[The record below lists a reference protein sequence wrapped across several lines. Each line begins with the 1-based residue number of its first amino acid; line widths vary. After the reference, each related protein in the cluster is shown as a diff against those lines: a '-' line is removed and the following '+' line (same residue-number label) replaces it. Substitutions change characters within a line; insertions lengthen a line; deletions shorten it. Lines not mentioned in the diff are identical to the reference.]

1 LRTIIGSV
9 DTAHTQYEA
18 DCLNWQSV
26 IADGHELLSKA
37 DYLQFKELCDNN
49 YFLCEGEYDQYKE
62 WTQVIEARPRYINI
76 MSGLITDKD
85 EQAWNDDENQFDD
98 YSDNNRR

>member
-1 LRTIIGSV
+1 MRTIIGSV